1 MAVANIRGGG
11 EYGEAWSNAGRLA
24 NLQTCLTDFQA
35 AGEWLVGHQYTSTAK
50 LTIKGGSHGGM
61 LVAACINQRPDL
73 FGAAVASVGVMDL
86 LRFQKFTVGYA
97 WVSNYGSSDKAEE
110 FSWLRGISPL
120 HNIAARPEC
129 GYPAVLLVTA
139 DHDDRVVP
147 SHSLKHIAT
156 LQHTLGGAANQVRLG
171 RVCFIV
177 HRMKPCA

>member
-1 MAVANIRGGG
+1 
-11 EYGEAWSNAGRLA
+11 
-24 NLQTCLTDFQA
+24 
-35 AGEWLVGHQYTSTAK
+35 
-50 LTIKGGSHGGM
+50 
-61 LVAACINQRPDL
+61 
-73 FGAAVASVGVMDL
+73 MDL

-156 LQHTLGGAANQVRLG
+156 LQHTLGGAANQVRRG
-171 RVCFIV
+171 GVCFII
-177 HRMKPCA
+177 HRMKPGALGVRVCHESSSL

>member
-1 MAVANIRGGG
+1 
-11 EYGEAWSNAGRLA
+11 
-24 NLQTCLTDFQA
+24 
-35 AGEWLVGHQYTSTAK
+35 
-50 LTIKGGSHGGM
+50 
-61 LVAACINQRPDL
+61 
-73 FGAAVASVGVMDL
+73 MDL

-156 LQHTLGGAANQVRLG
+156 LQHTLGGAANQVRRS
-171 RVCFIV
+171 RVCFII
-177 HRMKPCA
+177 HRMKPCALG

>member
-1 MAVANIRGGG
+1 
-11 EYGEAWSNAGRLA
+11 
-24 NLQTCLTDFQA
+24 
-35 AGEWLVGHQYTSTAK
+35 
-50 LTIKGGSHGGM
+50 
-61 LVAACINQRPDL
+61 
-73 FGAAVASVGVMDL
+73 MDL

-147 SHSLKHIAT
+147 LHSLK
-156 LQHTLGGAANQVRLG
+156 
-171 RVCFIV
+171 FIV
-177 HRMKPCA
+177 ELQWQMVGRALTSGEMSNQTNPILARIETRAGHGTGKPTKKVIEQCADVYAFVAAATNTSWKQGDSKL

>member
-1 MAVANIRGGG
+1 
-11 EYGEAWSNAGRLA
+11 
-24 NLQTCLTDFQA
+24 
-35 AGEWLVGHQYTSTAK
+35 
-50 LTIKGGSHGGM
+50 
-61 LVAACINQRPDL
+61 
-73 FGAAVASVGVMDL
+73 MDL

-156 LQHTLGGAANQVRLG
+156 LQQVLGNNDKQVNSGL
-171 RVCFIV
+171 IS
-177 HRMKPCA
+177 PSY